1 MGKTQNY
8 HTIRYGNKDGEI
20 KFGHVHNDDNVA
32 AFIVRSGYESNHYI
46 SMDSTGEPH
55 RKNGTI
61 HRCTGAFQIKAGDN
75 VITSKIKQNNAVYI
89 EAVTGDIVLNAPK
102 GRIRLIAENVDINAS
117 GPDNK
122 NGVVSIEANEKILLS
137 APIID
142 LNSKVSTKIFSE
154 KTVELIGNGI
164 LNIYGG
170 LVEAMDGATT
180 LKGSKIFP
188 LTLLATPTEIR
199 QALQTILGLVGG

>member
-32 AFIVRSGYESNHYI
+32 AFIVRSGYESQHYI
-46 SMDSTGEPH
+46 SMEASGPPH

-75 VITSKIKQNNAVYI
+75 VTTSDETPNNAVYI
-89 EAVTGDIVLNAPK
+89 EAVNGDIVLNAPH
-102 GRIRLIAENVDINAS
+102 GRIRLIAENVDVTAS
-117 GPDNK
+117 GPDGK
-122 NGVVSIEANEKILLS
+122 NGVITIDANEKILLN

-180 LKGSKIFP
+180 LKGSKVCPAPVIA
-188 LTLLATPTEIR
+188 TKTELLRAVESI
-199 QALQTILGLVGG
+199 QGVLS